1 MANEFTSS
9 VRFDFLK
16 SLAQV
21 SALTATQKTI
31 SGSQYSD
38 NTQSVGTSYEA
49 LVFGDIGNTPG
60 IFMLQNLDI
69 TNYVEVSSDGGST
82 FCIRLAPGS
91 ATVAG
96 GIALVPNNSLSTW
109 GARANT
115 AACIVTIR
123 AVSP

>member
-31 SGSQYSD
+31 TGLQYSD
-38 NTQSVGTSYEA
+38 NTQSIGTSYEA
-49 LVFGDIGNTPG
+49 LVFGDVGTNPG
-60 IFMLQNLDI
+60 VFMLQNLDT
-69 TNYVEVSSDGGST
+69 TNYVEVSSDAGST
-82 FCIRLAPGS
+82 YCIRLAPGS
-91 ATVAG
+91 STVGG
-96 GIALVPNNSLSTW
+96 GIALVPNNALTTW

-123 AVSP
+123 AVSV

>member
-38 NTQSVGTSYEA
+38 NTQSIGTTYEA
-49 LVFGDIGNTPG
+49 LVFGDVGNTPG
-60 IFMLQNLDI
+60 IFMLQNLDT
-69 TNYVEVSSDGGST
+69 TNYVEVSSDAGST
-82 FCIRLAPGS
+82 YCIRLAPGS
-91 ATVAG
+91 ATVGG
-96 GIALVPNNSLSTW
+96 GIALIPNNSLSTW
-109 GARANT
+109 GARSGAGSPIIT
-115 AACIVTIR
+115 VR

>member
-38 NTQSVGTSYEA
+38 NTQSIGTSYEA
-49 LVFGDIGNTPG
+49 LVFGDVGNTPG

-69 TNYVEVSSDGGST
+69 TNFVEVSSDGGST
-82 FCIRLAPGS
+82 FCIKLAPGS

-96 GIALVPNNSLSTW
+96 GIALIPNNSLSTW

-115 AACIVTIR
+115 AACIVTVR

>member
-31 SGSQYSD
+31 TGLQYSD
-38 NTQSVGTSYEA
+38 NTQSIGTSYEA
-49 LVFGDIGNTPG
+49 LVFGDVGTNPG
-60 IFMLQNLDI
+60 VFMLQNLDT
-69 TNYVEVSSDGGST
+69 TNYVEVSSDAGST
-82 FCIRLAPGS
+82 YCIRLAPGS
-91 ATVAG
+91 STVGG
-96 GIALVPNNSLSTW
+96 GIALVPNNALTTW

-115 AACIVTIR
+115 AACIVTVR

>member
-38 NTQSVGTSYEA
+38 NTQSIGTTYEA
-49 LVFGDIGNTPG
+49 LVFGDVGNTPG
-60 IFMLQNLDI
+60 IFMLQNLDT
-69 TNYVEVSSDGGST
+69 TNYVEVSSDAGST
-82 FCIRLAPGS
+82 YCIRLAPGS
-91 ATVAG
+91 ATVGG
-96 GIALVPNNSLSTW
+96 GIALIPNNSLSAW
-109 GARANT
+109 GARSGAGSPIIT
-115 AACIVTIR
+115 VR

>member
-31 SGSQYSD
+31 TGSQYSD
-38 NTQSVGTSYEA
+38 NTQSIGTSHEA
-49 LVFGDIGNTPG
+49 LVFGDVGTNPG
-60 IFMLQNLDI
+60 VFMLQNLDI
-69 TNYVEVSSDGGST
+69 TNYVEVSSDNGST
-82 FCIRLAPGS
+82 YCIRLAPGS
-91 ATVAG
+91 ATVGG
-96 GIALVPNNSLSTW
+96 GIALVPNNALTTW

-123 AVSP
+123 AVSV

>member
-38 NTQSVGTSYEA
+38 NTQSIGTTYEA
-49 LVFGDIGNTPG
+49 LVFGDVGNTPG
-60 IFMLQNLDI
+60 IFMLQNLDT
-69 TNYVEVSSDGGST
+69 TNYVEVSSDAGST
-82 FCIRLAPGS
+82 YCIRLAP
-91 ATVAG
+91 VQ
-96 GIALVPNNSLSTW
+96 
-109 GARANT
+109 RQ
-115 AACIVTIR
+115 
-123 AVSP
+123 

>member
-1 MANEFTSS
+1 MANEYTAS

-21 SALTATQKTI
+21 SVEPSTEKTI
-31 SGSQYSD
+31 TGSQCSD
-38 NTQSVGTSYEA
+38 LTQSIGTSYEA
-49 LVFGDIGNTPG
+49 LAFGEVGNTPG
-60 IFMLQNLDI
+60 VFMLQNLDV
-69 TNYVEVSSDGGST
+69 TNYVEVSSDAGST

-91 ATVAG
+91 ATVGG
-96 GIALVPNNSLSTW
+96 GIALIPNNSLSAW

-115 AACIVTIR
+115 AACIVTVR

>member
-49 LVFGDIGNTPG
+49 LVFGDIGTNPG

-96 GIALVPNNSLSTW
+96 GIALVPNNSLTTW

>member
-38 NTQSVGTSYEA
+38 NTQSIGTSYEA
-49 LVFGDIGNTPG
+49 LVFGDVGNTPG
-60 IFMLQNLDI
+60 IFMLQNLDV
-69 TNYVEVSSDGGST
+69 TNYVEVSSDAGST

-91 ATVAG
+91 ATVGG
-96 GIALVPNNSLSTW
+96 GIALIPNNSLSAW

-115 AACIVTIR
+115 AACIVTVR

>member
-1 MANEFTSS
+1 MANEYTAS

-21 SALTATQKTI
+21 SVVPSTEKTI
-31 SGSQYSD
+31 TGSQCSD
-38 NTQSVGTSYEA
+38 LTQSIGTSYEA
-49 LVFGDIGNTPG
+49 LAFGEVGNTPG

>member
-1 MANEFTSS
+1 MANEFTFSGT
-9 VRFDFLK
+9 FQFLK
-16 SLAQV
+16 SLARV
-21 SALTATQKTI
+21 SAVATTQNTV
-31 SGSQYSD
+31 SGSQCSD
-38 NTQSVGTSYEA
+38 STQSIGTSYEA

-60 IFMLQNLDI
+60 VFMLQNLDI

-82 FCIRLAPGS
+82 FCMRLAPGS

-96 GIALVPNNSLSTW
+96 GLALIPNNSLTTW

-115 AACIVTIR
+115 AACIVTVR